1 MHVSGATECY
11 ATLAEAQERAA
22 FLRSVGYVPW
32 VDVRV
37 GATTWVDADET
48 ATETDASEYADKSD
62 PDAMPSA
69 DDVAEMIVW
78 ADTAK
83 DEQAFARFMERANG
97 LLDRAYMSSRVGYAQ
112 SAIETAKRAL
122 AVARDD
128 YATGEANHVIGEA
141 TRLIDRLNNS
151 YAAAKGRY

>member
-1 MHVSGATECY
+1 MSDYVTYLLNTIADIEADRAKQYAQADCL
-11 ATLAEAQERAA
+11 ATLKE
-22 FLRSVGYVPW
+22 L
-32 VDVRV
+32 V
-37 GATTWVDADET
+37 GAPHNS
-48 ATETDASEYADKSD
+48 TDYADKSD
-62 PDAMPSA
+62 PDAMPTA

-112 SAIETAKRAL
+112 SAIETAQRAL

>member
-1 MHVSGATECY
+1 MSDYLSHLLDMVADVQ
-11 ATLAEAQERAA
+11 AQR
-22 FLRSVGYVPW
+22 
-32 VDVRV
+32 VDM
-37 GATTWVDADET
+37 
-48 ATETDASEYADKSD
+48 SEYA
-62 PDAMPSA
+62 APSVDDTTA
-69 DDVAEMIVW
+69 DDIAEMIVW

-83 DEQAFARFMERANG
+83 DEQAFSRFMQRASG

-112 SAIETAKRAL
+112 SAIETAQRAL
-122 AVARDD
+122 TVAKDD